1 MPALT
6 RYAQAREAAWKRMS
20 EAGRS
25 QFAWPEPGIPR
36 LEGDPPLEDVDAA
49 LIQDSVRVAKE
60 CCARVR

>member
-1 MPALT
+1 
-6 RYAQAREAAWKRMS
+6 MS

>member
-1 MPALT
+1 
-6 RYAQAREAAWKRMS
+6 MS

-49 LIQDSVRVAKE
+49 LIQDSVRVTKE